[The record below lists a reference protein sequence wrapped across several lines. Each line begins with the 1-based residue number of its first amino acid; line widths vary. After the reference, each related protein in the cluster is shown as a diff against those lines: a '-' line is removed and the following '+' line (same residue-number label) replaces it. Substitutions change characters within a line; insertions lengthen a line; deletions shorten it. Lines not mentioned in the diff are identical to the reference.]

1 MKNIISIITVLI
13 TLFISQTIYSQ
24 EYFIAD
30 EGKYFNSNNFKT
42 NIQENLS
49 NYKGCYIAG
58 SESYESNYSFI
69 VSVQG
74 NELEIVF
81 IYGGSDEGGDNW
93 SYDSTFHKGIK
104 VNEGKFTISDIP
116 DNFGN
121 NNFRF
126 VKATYS
132 HDGINV
138 KEDGLVMEDYTLYAY
153 KKK

>member
-1 MKNIISIITVLI
+1 MKNVISVIVVLI
-13 TLFISQTIYSQ
+13 TLVISQTIYSQ

-30 EGKYFNSNNFKT
+30 EGKYFNSSNFKT

-49 NYKGCYIAG
+49 NYQGCYIVA
-58 SESYESNYSFI
+58 SESYESSYSFV

-74 NELEIVF
+74 DELEIVF

-93 SYDSTFHKGIK
+93 SCDSTVHKGIIVSK
-104 VNEGKFTISDIP
+104 GLFTISDIP

-121 NNFRF
+121 KNFRF

-132 HDGINV
+132 HDGKNI
-138 KEDGLVMEDYTLYAY
+138 KEVGLVMEDYMLYAY
-153 KKK
+153 KKQ